1 MEPPEF
7 KLIHA
12 INFKCIS
19 CKKKYATE
27 DSVKKHIRKIHDVQN
42 PTSLHYES
50 FVGVKKTKIPT
61 SPSVA
66 NPQPTKKSLHQVDHQ
81 QGSGSS
87 STAGLAYNCDM
98 CEKLFQSFGGLK
110 NHLTK
115 FHDVTCAINTDMYSV
130 SVTPAPLRP
139 SRPPR
144 PPPAFVSP
152 FVATTGNEV
161 VGNIVPSNSEIG
173 PSGPSDSKSGPSE
186 GKNPVKMQQTPSNK
200 SEQKKKQ
207 IVSKKIENPDTEMKK
222 KRKSNIGFCQT
233 LSNMFRSGNIKSE
246 KISRWGKNKLQTSQA
261 QCLNNNTK
269 PTKSSLAQSFDCSI
283 PQLSSEKNQPD
294 LSVMELDMS
303 DAQLQG
309 DMSDAQLQGDMAD
322 AQLQGDMS
330 DDQVR
335 PNKSDDQVQHEVS
348 VAQVLRDKS
357 DKQIPHNKSDEQVQ
371 QDLSDAQVQLD
382 ELEIQAGRSEVQNV
396 KVKNQKRRKS
406 CDQPDCEP
414 CAFLTDCLVCKY
426 CINRHLK

>member
-50 FVGVKKTKIPT
+50 FVGVKKTRIPT
-61 SPSVA
+61 NPSVA
-66 NPQPTKKSLHQVDHQ
+66 NPQPTKKSLHQADQQ

-139 SRPPR
+139 SRPP
-144 PPPAFVSP
+144 PAFVSP

-161 VGNIVPSNSEIG
+161 VGPIVPSNSEIG
-173 PSGPSDSKSGPSE
+173 PSSPSDSESGPSE
-186 GKNPVKMQQTPSNK
+186 GNNPVKMQQTPSYK
-200 SEQKKKQ
+200 SEQK
-207 IVSKKIENPDTEMKK
+207 KKIENPDTEVKK

-246 KISRWGKNKLQTSQA
+246 KMSRWGKNKLQTSQT

-269 PTKSSLAQSFDCSI
+269 PTYSTVDSIPKSSLAQSFDCSI
-283 PQLSSEKNQPD
+283 PQLSSEK
-294 LSVMELDMS
+294 
-303 DAQLQG
+303 
-309 DMSDAQLQGDMAD
+309 
-322 AQLQGDMS
+322 
-330 DDQVR
+330 
-335 PNKSDDQVQHEVS
+335 K
-348 VAQVLRDKS
+348 
-357 DKQIPHNKSDEQVQ
+357 
-371 QDLSDAQVQLD
+371 
-382 ELEIQAGRSEVQNV
+382 
-396 KVKNQKRRKS
+396 
-406 CDQPDCEP
+406 
-414 CAFLTDCLVCKY
+414 
-426 CINRHLK
+426 